1 MKTENGKRRTENNT
15 WTIIKKEFAR
25 FFGDRQLLFTSVIMP
40 GLLIYIIYT
49 LMGSGM
55 SRMATEGANEAVF
68 VRVENLP
75 ESIAPLWENLPSRG
89 NQQLGKQR
97 PQRSHGAFSCGI

>member
-1 MKTENGKRRTENNT
+1 MKKGNNT

-25 FFGDRQLLFTSVIMP
+25 FFGDKQLLFTSVIMP

-68 VRVENLP
+68 VRVENLFP
-75 ESIAPLWENLPSRG
+75 KRKSTVWKAKTSTKSWCVFLRNLTAS
-89 NQQLGKQR
+89 
-97 PQRSHGAFSCGI
+97 